1 MRRPG
6 SRVWRWT
13 GCWPS
18 SSVLHLT
25 PEIESLIDRALG
37 EDLSIG
43 DPTCDALIPPELQAR
58 AVMVAKSDGV
68 LAGVD
73 VALAVFRRVD
83 PTLDACASLS
93 DGSPL
98 SPGDAIA
105 AVSGS
110 AASIMMA
117 ERTALN
123 FTQRMSGI
131 ATATRRYVDAVAGH
145 DVRIVDTRKTT
156 PGLRT
161 LDKYAVRCGGGHNH
175 RRNLGDG
182 ILIKDNHIQ
191 ALRDH
196 GLSLAD
202 VVRKA
207 NANAPHTVR
216 VEVEVE
222 SVDEARE
229 ALDAGAEI
237 LLLDNMSPAEMARA
251 VDLARGRAV
260 TEASGGIDLDTVR
273 DVAASGVDLIS
284 VGALTHSVRAL
295 DISLDFV

>member
-1 MRRPG
+1 MFYI
-6 SRVWRWT
+6 
-13 GCWPS
+13 
-18 SSVLHLT
+18 T
-25 PEIESLIDRALG
+25 PEIESLIDRALT

-43 DPTCDALIPPELQAR
+43 DPTCDALIPPELQAS
-58 AVMVAKSDGV
+58 AVVVAKSEGV

-83 PTLDACASLS
+83 PALDACARLP

-98 SPGDAIA
+98 RPGDVIA

-110 AASIMMA
+110 AAAIMMA

-123 FTQRMSGI
+123 FVQRMSGI
-131 ATATRRYVDAVAGH
+131 ATATRGYVDAVAGH

-207 NANAPHTVR
+207 YANAPHTVR

-222 SVDEARE
+222 NVDEARE

-237 LLLDNMSPAEMARA
+237 LLLDNMAPPEMARA
-251 VDLARGRAV
+251 VELARGRAV
-260 TEASGGIDLDTVR
+260 TEASGGINLDTVR
-273 DVAASGVDLIS
+273 AAAAAGVDLIS
-284 VGALTHSVRAL
+284 VGALTHSVLAL
-295 DISLDFV
+295 DISLDFA